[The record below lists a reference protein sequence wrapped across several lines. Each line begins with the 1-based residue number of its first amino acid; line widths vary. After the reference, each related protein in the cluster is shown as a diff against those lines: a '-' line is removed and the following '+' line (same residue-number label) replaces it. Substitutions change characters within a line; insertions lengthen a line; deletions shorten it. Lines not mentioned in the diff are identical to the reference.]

1 MVLKGADSFFELP
14 AAKVRVACCN
24 ALFLCNSHFFASNAL
39 TWACLLARQDFSLE
53 LEDAVS
59 IHILESTS
67 AKYDAVKAL
76 IEDGLAFETII
87 EGQGSGV
94 GLTPCVARRHASSVF
109 DA

>member
-1 MVLKGADSFFELP
+1 MHFAILRKLK
-14 AAKVRVACCN
+14 
-24 ALFLCNSHFFASNAL
+24 AL
-39 TWACLLARQDFSLE
+39 TWTCLLARQDFSLE

-87 EGQGSGV
+87 EGEGSGI

-109 DA
+109 NA